1 MQHGRRTRL
10 SVASGR
16 RPLTRAS
23 RLVTSKRE
31 ALNQKSFSIL
41 SLRFRKRSNLSRYNL
56 FFRKDVGVHQRF
68 TKPLQVPV
76 VLVSVMLLGVSGCS
90 MKEAAELPASPARA
104 AGGMSKSAGDSSKTG
119 ADAAI
124 AGKIEI
130 DGSSTVYPISQA
142 VAEEFMK
149 EHPKVTVRVNIS
161 GTGGGFKRFKD
172 GDLDICDASRPI
184 EKNELEACQKNNVA
198 FVNLK
203 IGIDGISVVVN
214 PQNTWC
220 KSLTVEQL
228 KKLWQAGSKIK
239 TWNEVDPSFP
249 NQKII
254 LYGPDTDSGTFD
266 YFTEVICGKRGNS
279 RTDYT
284 PNSNDNVLIQGVQGD
299 AGRWAILASPI
310 TSSTKRRFAP
320 FRLPPRRGAG
330 RSQ

>member
-1 MQHGRRTRL
+1 
-10 SVASGR
+10 
-16 RPLTRAS
+16 
-23 RLVTSKRE
+23 
-31 ALNQKSFSIL
+31 
-41 SLRFRKRSNLSRYNL
+41 
-56 FFRKDVGVHQRF
+56 
-68 TKPLQVPV
+68 
-76 VLVSVMLLGVSGCS
+76 
-90 MKEAAELPASPARA
+90 
-104 AGGMSKSAGDSSKTG
+104 MSKSAGDSSKTG

-228 KKLWQAGSKIK
+228 KSSGRPGARSRLGTRSIRAFPIK
-239 TWNEVDPSFP
+239 RSFCTAP
-249 NQKII
+249 IPTRARLTISPKSFAASAETAA
-254 LYGPDTDSGTFD
+254 PTTRPTRTTTCSFRE
-266 YFTEVICGKRGNS
+266 FRGM
-279 RTDYT
+279 
-284 PNSNDNVLIQGVQGD
+284 P
-299 AGRWAILASPI
+299 GRWAILASPI

-320 FRLPPRRGAG
+320 FRLPPRRAPVAPSDETILSGQYKPLSRPLFLYVNEKALARPEIVAFVKFYLDRG
-330 RSQ
+330 PSLVKEVHYIPLPAKEYEVSRARSKRRSSE